1 MSLVP
6 IASLG
11 NHYGVSVRGMESII
25 RLACIAHQTDYWR
38 RGRTLERLGIKH
50 LSVSELTR
58 YVTGQST
65 NQMPI
70 HARHPKLAPI
80 SVSRV
85 EKAREI
91 HSQGLFMQVPLV
103 EEVVSQPEDSTRKN
117 PL

>member
-38 RGRTLERLGIKH
+38 RGRTLDRLGIKH

-58 YVTGQST
+58 YVTGRST
-65 NQMPI
+65 HQMPL

-80 SVSRV
+80 SVTRV
-85 EKAREI
+85 EQAREVS
-91 HSQGLFMQVPLV
+91 SQRLL
-103 EEVVSQPEDSTRKN
+103 EEASLAEDDVSLSENTISNN